1 MPGGGSVRERPR
13 FMPRNRGEGMGPVR
27 VPGMQPFGNGDEV
40 AGGQD
45 ILSREVEEIKDRLM
59 GRFTGRMGERQAAF
73 EDREAERRAQFEQR
87 AAGMPD
93 FENRMDRY
101 EARAENRATRFG
113 ERMEAREERMGQQ
126 MQRRAESRA
135 RMRSARDRSRG
146 FRSRRGTSTAPG
158 VTGAPSGG
166 MAPSAESA

>member
-1 MPGGGSVRERPR
+1 MRERPR
-13 FMPRNRGEGMGPVR
+13 FMRGNRGEGMGPVR

-73 EDREAERRAQFEQR
+73 DDREAERRAQFEQR
-87 AAGMPD
+87 AAGSPN

-101 EARAENRATRFG
+101 EARAENRAARFG
-113 ERMEAREERMGQQ
+113 ERMEAREERFGQRVQ
-126 MQRRAESRA
+126 GRAEGRA
-135 RMRSARDRSRG
+135 RMRAARDRARNFRVGRG
-146 FRSRRGTSTAPG
+146 RSNAPG
-158 VTGAPSGG
+158 VTGVVTGG
-166 MAPSAESA
+166 MAPTPEAG